1 MKRIRK
7 RFLVMFFGL
16 ILTGVLSAEA
26 LTDTRISSTA
36 YSRQYKQHSY
46 AAKPQTQNQ
55 PSTNNFVSVP
65 QDYPIPFII
74 TENCSSEEVN
84 PGEQIEIQ
92 IAKDIYISGVL
103 VFKKGGKGS
112 LIVKSVKPARNLGK
126 GGYIIF
132 RNGYINDTT
141 GILREITFKKKYSG
155 KRCQWAGIIGHA
167 MIWNPVGWIVG
178 LKEGEPLSIKS
189 GTEGVATLKYGF
201 QINKKI

>member
-7 RFLVMFFGL
+7 RFFVMFFCL
-16 ILTGVLSAEA
+16 ILTGVLNAEA

-36 YSRQYKQHSY
+36 YSRQYK
-46 AAKPQTQNQ
+46 KNN
-55 PSTNNFVSVP
+55 STVETPVQSQQYTGNLISVP

>member
-7 RFLVMFFGL
+7 RFLVMFFCL

-46 AAKPQTQNQ
+46 AAKPQKQNQ

-112 LIVKSVKPARNLGK
+112 LIVKSVRPARNLGK

-132 RNGYINDTT
+132 RNGYINDANGT
-141 GILREITFKKKYSG
+141 LREITFRKKYSG

>member
-1 MKRIRK
+1 M
-7 RFLVMFFGL
+7 L
-16 ILTGVLSAEA
+16 ILPIKKKWFDMIKSGEKKEEY
-26 LTDTRISSTA
+26 REI
-36 YSRQYKQHSY
+36 
-46 AAKPQTQNQ
+46 KPYY
-55 PSTNNFVSVP
+55 
-65 QDYPIPFII
+65 DK
-74 TENCSSEEVN
+74 C
-84 PGEQIEIQ
+84 
-92 IAKDIYISGVL
+92 
-103 VFKKGGKGS
+103 
-112 LIVKSVKPARNLGK
+112 LGK
-126 GGYIIF
+126 AIIGFPFTKAIIENFKSIRAYDKRQFKTIDIIF